1 MKKENDKKKKKKII
15 KKLTKM
21 SGKPPCKVTN

>member
-1 MKKENDKKKKKKII
+1 MKKENEKRKKKIK